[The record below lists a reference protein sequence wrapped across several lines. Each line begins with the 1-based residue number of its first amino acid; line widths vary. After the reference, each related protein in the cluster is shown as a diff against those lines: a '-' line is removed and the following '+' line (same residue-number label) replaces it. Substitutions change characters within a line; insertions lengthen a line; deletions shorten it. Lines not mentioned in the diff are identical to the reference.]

1 MRTDSSRNRPLFDEA
16 HTYREMFE
24 QLNNTYMSVMDE
36 LTASVY
42 PKGIIKL
49 KMTLSHD
56 VELDEIIVGWECSGD
71 VPKKKTVMKGY
82 VNPDA
87 PVQISMDDKEEEAPH
102 DD

>member
-1 MRTDSSRNRPLFDEA
+1 MTTDSSRNRPLFDEA

-36 LTASVY
+36 LSASVY

-56 VELDEIIVGWECSGD
+56 VELDQIIVGWECSGD
-71 VPKKKTVMKGY
+71 VPKKKTIMKGY

-87 PVQISMDDKEEEAPH
+87 PVQISVDDDEEAP
-102 DD
+102 DDD

>member
-1 MRTDSSRNRPLFDEA
+1 MTTDNSRFRPLFDEA

-24 QLNNTYMSVMDE
+24 QLNDTYMSVMNE
-36 LTASVY
+36 LKASVY

-56 VELDEIIVGWECSGD
+56 VELDQIVVGWECSGD
-71 VPKKKTVMKGY
+71 VPKKKAIMKGY

-87 PVQISMDDKEEEAPH
+87 PVQISMDEEEETP
-102 DD
+102 DED